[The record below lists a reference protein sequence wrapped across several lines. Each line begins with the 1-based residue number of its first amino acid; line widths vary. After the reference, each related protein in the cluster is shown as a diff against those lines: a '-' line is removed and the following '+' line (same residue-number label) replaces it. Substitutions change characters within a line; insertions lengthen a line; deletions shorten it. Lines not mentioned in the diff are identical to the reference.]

1 MTVIAAN
8 TFHSIL
14 AEGMERFLIH
24 KRATGRRYY
33 TEGTVLRLL
42 DRYLIEQG
50 ITGADQITPDLMNA
64 FLASRPRKRPRS
76 FNHLLTVTRGF
87 FNWLV
92 QQGLLSKSPVQ
103 ARPKRNSAQRIPF
116 IFDQIT
122 ARLLLDAASRFSDRS
137 MAPLRGVTYRTI
149 FAVLYGLGLRV
160 GEVSRLLIR
169 DVEFQHQ
176 LLVIRETKFYKSRL
190 VPFGPKMGGLL
201 RDFLQARTRE
211 SGKLSDE
218 TPLFS
223 FNGNRAIHPGTI
235 SQTFH
240 RLVPRLQL
248 VVPPGTSSPR
258 LHDLRHSFAV
268 GTLLRW
274 YRSGRDPGTRLL
286 QLATFLG
293 HVDLTSTAV
302 YLQISESLLWEG
314 NRRFEAFAQIV
325 LKEGVAQ

>member
-1 MTVIAAN
+1 VTVITTN

-14 AEGMERFLIH
+14 ADGMERFLNH
-24 KRATGRRYY
+24 KRAAGRRYY

-42 DRYLIEQG
+42 DRYVIEQG
-50 ITGADQITPDLMNA
+50 ITGTGQITPELVNA
-64 FLASRPRKRPRS
+64 FLVSRPRKRPRS

-92 QQGLLSKSPVQ
+92 LQGLLSKSPVQ
-103 ARPKRNSAQRIPF
+103 ATPKRNTDQRIPF
-116 IFDQIT
+116 IFDQL
-122 ARLLLDAASRFSDRS
+122 AARRLLDTASGFSDRS

-160 GEVSRLLIR
+160 SEVSRLLIR
-169 DVEFQHQ
+169 DVDFQRQ

-190 VPFGPKMGGLL
+190 VPFGPKMGELL
-201 RDFLQARTRE
+201 REFLQAR
-211 SGKLSDE
+211 SHGGPLSAE
-218 TPLFS
+218 APVFS
-223 FNGNRAIHPGTI
+223 FNDNRAIHPGTI

-240 RLVPRLQL
+240 HLVPKLHL
-248 VVPPGTSSPR
+248 VVPAGTSSPR

-274 YRSGRDPGTRLL
+274 YRSGLDPGARLL

-293 HVDLTSTAV
+293 HVDLMSTAV
-302 YLQISESLLWEG
+302 YLHISESLLWEA
-314 NRRFEAFAQIV
+314 NRRFESFAQNV
-325 LKEGVAQ
+325 VKEGVAQ